1 MRFCRRLW
9 DKFVPLWDKFVY
21 PVPLRRSV
29 MFASNNHPSP
39 RRRRDHRGAPTSTG
53 QGGHCAPP
61 IFAVQRDR
69 DRWIV
74 RGPTPERFGDSVG
87 IVAVVDMHV
96 GRRSATV
103 LRMTENEVFT
113 ALPCL
118 SGACLDH
125 RADRLRCRIG
135 AFYLRALAG
144 EKPAVPPLSEILRN
158 CCKNE
163 FASFTLAK
171 PRHHGRSSPLF
182 WEKPR

>member
-1 MRFCRRLW
+1 VARRQVAGKLN
-9 DKFVPLWDKFVY
+9 PQG
-21 PVPLRRSV
+21 RR
-29 MFASNNHPSP
+29 
-39 RRRRDHRGAPTSTG
+39 APFRALAIFLAGIVWSLA
-53 QGGHCAPP
+53 GHCAPP